1 MDKKKV
7 KIHVEDAIAFLDKL
21 SNYVNGYN
29 NNVYL
34 CNAIKALDMAKAEL
48 SKSDW
53 VSVEDRLPEFGERV
67 CVRMVDINDFITY
80 SISRRKD
87 DGESLYTKDYHKFI
101 IPNMGYKVTHWK
113 PIEKL
118 EEQV

>member
-53 VSVEDRLPEFGERV
+53 ISVEDRLPEFGEKV
-67 CVRMVDINDFITY
+67 YVRSERSPDLIQTCREDFDEEDGKIHPF
-80 SISRRKD
+80 RNKD
-87 DGESLYTKDYHKFI
+87 KFVLEHGI
-101 IPNMGYKVTHWK
+101 YGNITHWK
-113 PIEKL
+113 PIETL
-118 EEQV
+118 EK

>member
-29 NNVYL
+29 NNTYL
-34 CNAIKALDMAKAEL
+34 HNAIKALDMAKAEL

-53 VSVEDRLPEFGERV
+53 ISVEDRLPEFGKKV
-67 CVRMVDINDFITY
+67 YVRSVRSPNLIQTYREDFDV
-80 SISRRKD
+80 D
-87 DGESLYTKDYHKFI
+87 DGKLHPFRDKNKFVLEQGI
-101 IPNMGYKVTHWK
+101 YGNITHWK
-113 PIEKL
+113 SIEL
-118 EEQV
+118 EE